1 MLIQEMKQVSSRGS
15 DPRIESTEGGNFMK
29 AFVDQSG
36 CIGCGLCAD
45 TCPEVFR
52 MNDEGLAEA
61 YADVTDATRETAQEA
76 PPGQLPRER
85 YHGRIAES
93 LLTGGQ

>member
-1 MLIQEMKQVSSRGS
+1 M
-15 DPRIESTEGGNFMK
+15 TAN
-29 AFVDQSG
+29 VDQSG

-61 YADVTDATRETAQEA
+61 YAEVAPDNQDAAEEARDGCPVTVITIE
-76 PPGQLPRER
+76 
-85 YHGRIAES
+85 
-93 LLTGGQ
+93 

>member
-1 MLIQEMKQVSSRGS
+1 M
-15 DPRIESTEGGNFMK
+15 TAN
-29 AFVDQSG
+29 VDQSG

-61 YADVTDATRETAQEA
+61 YAEVTPDNQDAAEEA
-76 PPGQLPRER
+76 RDGCPVTVITIE
-85 YHGRIAES
+85 
-93 LLTGGQ
+93 